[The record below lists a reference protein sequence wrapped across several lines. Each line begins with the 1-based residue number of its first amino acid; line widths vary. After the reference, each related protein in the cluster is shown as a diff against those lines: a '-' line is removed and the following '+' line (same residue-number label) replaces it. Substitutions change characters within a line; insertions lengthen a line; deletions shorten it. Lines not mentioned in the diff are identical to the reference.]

1 LHLHLMLWVE
11 NSLTPQ
17 EIRERI
23 MDPNSSFQAT
33 LIPYLEGLHRGDYLM
48 GTQEEVKRKIDE
60 EEKKPSYQNPMLC
73 SPVKLP
79 SCQCTSCSEE
89 QSCQV
94 KQSWWISFKNTVD
107 DLVFRSNRHLC
118 CMDRC
123 LNNKWNKCKAC
134 FPRSLFQESFVDET
148 GHINLQKREGMI
160 NTFNTLLTYLLRCNT
175 DVTSLMSGTSIKAV
189 IAYVTDY
196 VTKSPLKTYNIFE
209 TICEMFER

>member
-1 LHLHLMLWVE
+1 
-11 NSLTPQ
+11 
-17 EIRERI
+17 
-23 MDPNSSFQAT
+23 
-33 LIPYLEGLHRGDYLM
+33 
-48 GTQEEVKRKIDE
+48 
-60 EEKKPSYQNPMLC
+60 
-73 SPVKLP
+73 
-79 SCQCTSCSEE
+79 SCQCMSCSEE

-94 KQSWWISFKNTVD
+94 KQSWWVSFKNTVD

-123 LNNKWNKCKAC
+123 LNNKWNKCKAH
-134 FPRSLFQESFVDET
+134 FPRTLFQESFLA
-148 GHINLQKREGMI
+148 HHSPALKSSPASSRC

-209 TICEMFER
+209 TICEMFERNAEMLNGDATRYEKAR